1 MRVKVARVM
10 EILIPKPM
18 KELKILKIL
27 IKTLTKS
34 NKLMMLKKL
43 WKLKQ
48 KLNNYIKEDKDI
60 PSIKLNQDIITLPML
75 DISTW
80 PKPEMLLQALQM
92 LLQLNGVRTNLIQ
105 VLRFIMMISQEVKVS
120 VNTPEKFQ
128 KISKDQIL
136 GMINS

>member
-1 MRVKVARVM
+1 MRLM
-10 EILIPKPM
+10 ILR
-18 KELKILKIL
+18 
-27 IKTLTKS
+27 
-34 NKLMMLKKL
+34 
-43 WKLKQ
+43 KLKQ

-60 PSIKLNQDIITLPML
+60 PSIKLNQDIPSIKLNQDIIILLML

-80 PKPEMLLQALQM
+80 PKLEMLLQALQM

-105 VLRFIMMISQEVKVS
+105 VLRFIMMILQEVRVS
-120 VNTPEKFQ
+120 VNTPEKLQ